1 MKKVVPHVL
10 VEASASGRPQEPPSP
25 DHRVSWV
32 EHNNAAINR
41 YKAKKKGFVKRP
53 ETLSPFQGEAVC
65 LMADGFGTGVYNL
78 SVNWETVDWDFGR
91 GVCFVVSHR
100 GLATWDF
107 NHLTRLV
114 IGAHD
119 RCIRLDIDARA
130 RNYLAL
136 MMWPRKREG
145 SMSERHPTIE
155 QAIASFRGQTTLDAT
170 RTALNADRKSR
181 ESS

>member
-1 MKKVVPHVL
+1 MTAPTQN
-10 VEASASGRPQEPPSP
+10 EWA
-25 DHRVSWV
+25 VSWV
-32 EHNNAAINR
+32 ENNNAAINR
-41 YKAKKKGFVKRP
+41 YAAKRKKHTPRP
-53 ETLSPFQGEAVC
+53 ETLSHSQKEAVS
-65 LMADGFGTGVYNL
+65 LMVEGFRTGVYNL
-78 SVNWETVDWDFGR
+78 SVNWETVDWDFG
-91 GVCFVVSHR
+91 GGICFVVSHH

-145 SMSERHPTIE
+145 SMSQRHPTIE
-155 QAIASFRGQTTLDAT
+155 QAIAGFRGDLP
-170 RTALNADRKSR
+170 
-181 ESS
+181 